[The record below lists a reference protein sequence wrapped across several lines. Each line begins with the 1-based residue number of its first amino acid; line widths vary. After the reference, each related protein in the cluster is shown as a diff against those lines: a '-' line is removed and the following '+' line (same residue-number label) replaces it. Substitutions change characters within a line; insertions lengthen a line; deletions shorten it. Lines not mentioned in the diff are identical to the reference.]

1 MTKKNWLLLALALGL
16 GVIYVRYFTGWFR
29 PPTIHIAHTSRNL
42 RSRAQPANASPPLNF
57 GLNQQYRLT
66 EITVVPL
73 AIWQT
78 NPSVSPVWHLI
89 SDSNSVPVRV
99 FSYGQGI
106 RGMKPAVA
114 GSRAQ
119 PLETNV
125 AYRLFVIAGKAKG
138 QHDFKVNPGNRSR

>member
-1 MTKKNWLLLALALGL
+1 MTKKNWLLLALALVL
-16 GVIYVRYFTGWFR
+16 GAVYIRYFTDWFR
-29 PPTIHIAHTSRNL
+29 PQTIHIAHTTRNL
-42 RSRAQPANASPPLNF
+42 RSRSQPANAPPPLNF
-57 GLNQQYRLT
+57 GLNQQYNLT

-73 AIWQT
+73 ALWQT
-78 NPSVSPVWHLI
+78 NRNVPPVWHLI
-89 SDSNSVPVRV
+89 SDSNSVPVKV

-106 RGMKPAVA
+106 RGMKSAVA

-138 QHDFKVNPGNRSR
+138 QHDFEIKP

>member
-1 MTKKNWLLLALALGL
+1 MTKKNWLLLALALAL
-16 GVIYVRYFTGWFR
+16 GVVYIRYFTDWFR
-29 PPTIHIAHTSRNL
+29 PQTIHIAHTTRNL
-42 RSRAQPANASPPLNF
+42 RSRSQPANASPPLNF
-57 GLNQQYRLT
+57 GLNRQCRLT

-78 NPSVSPVWHLI
+78 NPNVPPVWHLI
-89 SDSNSVPVRV
+89 SDSNSVPVRT
-99 FSYGQGI
+99 FPYGQGI

-125 AYRLFVIAGKAKG
+125 AYRLLVTAGKAKG
-138 QHDFKVNPGNRSR
+138 QHDFTINP